1 VISPASPRVLVVGG
15 SLVGLASAIAL
26 ARRGAAVTVL
36 ERAGDVTSTLGG
48 GLGVD
53 VDLLRHVT
61 GLEDEPPVYWGVDRA
76 TSAWALLT
84 EWLTAQ
90 ARDHEHIDIRQRTE
104 VAKVGEGWALSAA
117 GKRFEADLIIGADG
131 ARSTVRRWVA
141 PAHPE
146 PAYAGYLLWRTMVE
160 ENRLPEAILP
170 PPCEPSR
177 ELYSGAYRLVTYLVP
192 GASGCTRRGSRRLNI
207 VWYDPAR
214 AALLTQTGLLEG
226 SRVLGTLDSAH
237 VPAPLRDEL
246 RAIAEAY
253 WPPPWREALQ
263 LALRD
268 SAVFA
273 TPVVEYMP
281 ETLVR
286 GSALLAG
293 DAAHAATP
301 MVGGGFRQGLH
312 DVMALVNAWD
322 RDTLPEVL
330 ACYEKARLLPARTH
344 VRRSMSASAEYLAR
358 AALAVTGK

>member
-1 VISPASPRVLVVGG
+1 VTSSDSPRVLIVGG

-36 ERAGDVTSTLGG
+36 ERAGEVARTLGG

-53 VDLLRHVT
+53 VELLQQVT
-61 GLEDEPPVYWGVDRA
+61 GLEDEPPVCWGIDRA

-84 EWLTAQ
+84 EWLTEQ
-90 ARDHEHIDIRQRTE
+90 AGAHEHIDIRRRTE
-104 VAKVGEGWALSAA
+104 VTQVGERWALTAT
-117 GKRFEADLIIGADG
+117 GERFEADLIIGADG

-141 PAHPE
+141 PAHPD
-146 PAYAGYLLWRTMVE
+146 PAYAGYLLWRTMVDE
-160 ENRLPEAILP
+160 ARLPEAILP

-192 GASGCTRRGSRRLNI
+192 GADRSTRRGRRRLNI

-214 AALLTQTGLLEG
+214 AALLAQTGLLEG
-226 SRVLGTLDSAH
+226 SRVLGTLDSAS
-237 VPAPLRDEL
+237 VPAPLREEL
-246 RAIAEAY
+246 RAIAQAR
-253 WPPPWREALQ
+253 WPSPWREALQ

-312 DVMALVNAWD
+312 DVLALVDAWD
-322 RDTLPEVL
+322 QDMLVEVG
-330 ACYEKARLLPARTH
+330 ARYETARLLPARTH
-344 VRRSMSASAEYLAR
+344 VRRSMAASAEYLAR
-358 AALAVTGK
+358 AAHAS